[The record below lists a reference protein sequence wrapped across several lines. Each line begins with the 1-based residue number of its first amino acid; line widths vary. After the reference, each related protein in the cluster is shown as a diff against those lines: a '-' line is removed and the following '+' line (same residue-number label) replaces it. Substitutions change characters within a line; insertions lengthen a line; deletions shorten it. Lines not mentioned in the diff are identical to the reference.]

1 MSNQDIKQ
9 FNLQTLADEVATR
22 PAPESCEEIARLLT
36 GLPLSGKNPLL
47 QPPVTP
53 TARNGRNKTRVQ
65 NAFNQRVKKVKKN
78 V

>member
-1 MSNQDIKQ
+1 MNDRDVEGFS
-9 FNLQTLADEVATR
+9 LQALADEVVTR
-22 PAPESCEEIARLLT
+22 PAPESCEEIARLLI
-36 GLPLSGKNPLL
+36 GLPLSGKIPLL

-65 NAFNQRVKKVKKN
+65 NAFNQQVKQVKKN